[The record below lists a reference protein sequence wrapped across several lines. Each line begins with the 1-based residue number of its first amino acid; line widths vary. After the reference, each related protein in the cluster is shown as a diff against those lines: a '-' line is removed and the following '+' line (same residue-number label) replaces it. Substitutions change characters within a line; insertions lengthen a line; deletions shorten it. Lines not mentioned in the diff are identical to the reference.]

1 MAATVACVAARARD
15 RIEVLDVRPGGT
27 CGDVAWVWVLV
38 AGIGV
43 GLPAVAWWLSRGA
56 RSVPL
61 SVPGRRAD
69 PIDRWLFD
77 RYGLGVLDR
86 WQVREALAQ
95 GRRPGQPLLGEAADG
110 LAAEVLSGRLHG
122 PRAWRWLGWCFVS
135 YGICFCIAG
144 IVGHGLI
151 GRVAYFL
158 GGPVWRWLAS
168 CTSSL
173 CPGNYAARPVWH
185 FKNQERSSRVR
196 HRSLV
201 IFANCVLFGQRRGCF
216 GRSFGLG
223 CSACPGR

>member
-1 MAATVACVAARARD
+1 M
-15 RIEVLDVRPGGT
+15 
-27 CGDVAWVWVLV
+27 LV

-122 PRAWRWLGWCFVS
+122 PRAWRWLGWCFVV
-135 YGICFCIAG
+135 YGICFCIGG

-158 GGPVWRWLAS
+158 GGASMALAGIMY
-168 CTSSL
+168 L
-173 CPGNYAARPVWH
+173 VLMPRQLRRKARLAL
-185 FKNQERSSRVR
+185 QEPRTQ
-196 HRSLV
+196 L
-201 IFANCVLFGQRRGCF
+201 
-216 GRSFGLG
+216 
-223 CSACPGR
+223 

>member
-1 MAATVACVAARARD
+1 
-15 RIEVLDVRPGGT
+15 
-27 CGDVAWVWVLV
+27 VAWVWVLV

-86 WQVREALAQ
+86 WQVREALTQ

-158 GGPVWRWLAS
+158 GGASMALVGIMYLVLMPRQLRRKARLA
-168 CTSSL
+168 L
-173 CPGNYAARPVWH
+173 
-185 FKNQERSSRVR
+185 QEPRT
-196 HRSLV
+196 HL
-201 IFANCVLFGQRRGCF
+201 
-216 GRSFGLG
+216 
-223 CSACPGR
+223 

>member
-1 MAATVACVAARARD
+1 
-15 RIEVLDVRPGGT
+15 
-27 CGDVAWVWVLV
+27 VLV

-110 LAAEVLSGRLHG
+110 LAAEVLSGRLQG
-122 PRAWRWLGWCFVS
+122 PRALRWLGWCFVA
-135 YGICFCIAG
+135 YGMCFCAEGIA
-144 IVGHGLI
+144 GHGLI
-151 GRVAYFL
+151 RVADVL
-158 GGPVWRWLAS
+158 GGAGGVLAGVMY
-168 CTSSL
+168 L
-173 CPGNYAARPVWH
+173 VLVPGQLRRKARLALQAPRT
-185 FKNQERSSRVR
+185 Q
-196 HRSLV
+196 L
-201 IFANCVLFGQRRGCF
+201 
-216 GRSFGLG
+216 
-223 CSACPGR
+223 